1 MRPETLRL
9 HRGLSAVEYFTFGFG
24 TMVGVGWVVLMD
36 DWLARGGPA
45 GALLGFVAG
54 GLLLLPV
61 ARTYGRMV
69 VRIQDAGAEIAYTEG
84 VFPPAVGFAAAWTM
98 VLAYAIVC
106 PWEAVA
112 VGNLLARLFPA
123 MNEAPLYT
131 IAGKA
136 ITAPRLVA
144 GLLLTAVVAAV
155 NTVGIRIS
163 GIFQNVLTF
172 GLLALFAA
180 FTGLGLLRGDPHRLE
195 PLFARPGTGGA
206 VLSVLLVLQIVPY
219 FLTGFESIGKE
230 SEEARKGFDPK
241 GFERLIPLA
250 LVSGILFYASIILAV
265 TLVFPWRE
273 LVEGHL
279 GTEAAFERAFSS
291 RAIARVILFAALLSL
306 IKIFN
311 GNFVASTRLLFGIGR
326 RGLVHPWL
334 ARVHPRFGTPV
345 LAVALMAGLTAA
357 AAFLGDALLVP
368 VTEVGSLAVAVGWL
382 ATCAAFLFHERRAPS
397 APPSGFPRGAVLEA
411 SAGAAVSA
419 AIVLMKILPAVP
431 GSFSRSEWIAFA
443 FWCGLGAL
451 FWATRPRKSVVGRR

>member
-1 MRPETLRL
+1 VNRQASAHLGHL
-9 HRGLSAVEYFTFGFG
+9 HSGLSAVEYFTFGFG

-36 DWLARGGPA
+36 DWLSRGGPA

-123 MNEAPLYT
+123 MNGAPLYT
-131 IAGKA
+131 IAGKT
-136 ITAPRLVA
+136 ITAPRLLA
-144 GLLLTAVVAAV
+144 GLLLTGVVAAV

-180 FTGLGLLRGDPHRLE
+180 FTGLGLLRGDSNRLE

-206 VLSVLLVLQIVPY
+206 VLSILLVLQIVPY

-250 LVSGILFYASIILAV
+250 LVSGILFYGSIILAV
-265 TLVFPWRE
+265 ITAGPRPNLNPATVTP
-273 LVEGHL
+273 
-279 GTEAAFERAFSS
+279 
-291 RAIARVILFAALLSL
+291 
-306 IKIFN
+306 
-311 GNFVASTRLLFGIGR
+311 R
-326 RGLVHPWL
+326 R
-334 ARVHPRFGTPV
+334 
-345 LAVALMAGLTAA
+345 
-357 AAFLGDALLVP
+357 
-368 VTEVGSLAVAVGWL
+368 
-382 ATCAAFLFHERRAPS
+382 
-397 APPSGFPRGAVLEA
+397 
-411 SAGAAVSA
+411 
-419 AIVLMKILPAVP
+419 
-431 GSFSRSEWIAFA
+431 
-443 FWCGLGAL
+443 
-451 FWATRPRKSVVGRR
+451 